1 MLGHD
6 SGSRDMFGMF
16 NLYGRWGGSRPSSCH
31 RNTGHAS
38 VCLHSANHRGLYS
51 SELSSTGSQIRA
63 EPMPEQ
69 YQFPAPPAYNEVSW
83 ACFLSMAEEGLSHW
97 EKTLHM
103 WHLLSNS
110 PAQWSCWGG
119 GGGGGILVSLR
130 PSVRLSVRPSR
141 IPCLL
146 CSAYSSGWIHF
157 IFIHLIKQLQKVC
170 RV

>member
-103 WHLLSNS
+103 WHLLSLYNEVVVGVY
-110 PAQWSCWGG
+110 WFH
-119 GGGGGILVSLR
+119 
-130 PSVRLSVRPSR
+130 SVRLSVRPSC
-141 IPCLL
+141 IPCPL

-157 IFIHLIKQLQKVC
+157 IFIHLIKQL
-170 RV
+170 